1 MLDLSNPQE
10 FQPLRTSPRL
20 EILLWGASVL
30 VVSLAVFV
38 PGYLSNA
45 GFCINT
51 LLFFSILSAILL
63 SLNSWNERKK
73 LLRLDNGGVSFRNG
87 LRQVEM
93 KWDEISRVQI
103 IPSNIGD
110 KIIVQSENTMFI
122 FHTLGEMKVK
132 GEVKDRTG
140 FEQGQAILE
149 TILGR
154 SGLAEMERRQDNSS
168 YYYVRE

>member
-10 FQPLRTSPRL
+10 FQPLLASRRF
-20 EILLWGASVL
+20 EIILWGASVFGI
-30 VVSLAVFV
+30 SLAVFV
-38 PGYLSNA
+38 PGYRANA
-45 GFCINT
+45 GLCIN
-51 LLFFSILSAILL
+51 FFLVFMVLSAVLL

-73 LLRLDNGGVSFRNG
+73 LLRLDDEGVSFKNG

-93 KWDEISRVQI
+93 KWEEISRIQVY
-103 IPSNIGD
+103 PGNIGD
-110 KIIVQSENTMFI
+110 KIIVQSENAMFI

-132 GEVKDRTG
+132 GEIKDRTG

-149 TILGR
+149 TTLGR
-154 SGLAEMERRQDNSS
+154 SGLAEMEKHQEDSS